1 MRFGAESEGRPP
13 GSDILSVLNEGRGG
27 KKIMIQ
33 KLIMIITIF
42 FGFAEVST
50 LFFRGGGVLSEVLG
64 EARAGLVVINS
75 FVCSKSAT
83 LGLHSC
89 YFSTHILFSILT
101 LRNRP

>member
-42 FGFAEVST
+42 LALQRF
-50 LFFRGGGVLSEVLG
+50 LLYFFGGGRTVRSVG
-64 EARAGLVVINS
+64 RGPGGT
-75 FVCSKSAT
+75 C
-83 LGLHSC
+83 
-89 YFSTHILFSILT
+89 
-101 LRNRP
+101 RN